1 MRAITR
7 IHLSDCGWHE
17 AYYLDLTV
25 PLADPRT
32 GKPEHTVLTLENTG
46 GKTSFLALVLSCF
59 DTNERRFLK
68 TLIRQNQRFA
78 DYFGEVPAFII
89 VEWDLSA
96 GQTSLLEPERLVT
109 GQVVIPRGEGQR
121 RDVERRFFSF
131 RSAPGLALEDI
142 PARGLRGV
150 KTHGPL
156 NGHQDVQRWL
166 HSMHVNHP
174 GNFQVFANQS
184 EWKRKLAE
192 EKIDAELIAA
202 QVEFN
207 RNEGGIEDFLNFRTE
222 DQFVRKFLALTVPE
236 AEAESVRSLLAEHV
250 GRLTELPILERRR
263 DAMRTLKDRFTPFL
277 ETAREAHAAEESL
290 THQVNE
296 ASGLR
301 TGLEARRA
309 AAEARQENE
318 SEKASQHERAAKAA
332 EAASTATRVELA
344 SATLETARR
353 RHEVADQSA
362 KASVSEETQA
372 RRQLTLLQAASAMRD
387 ILDDRARAQN
397 FQDAIDAAN
406 ADLEPLRAALRQV
419 GTTLTATLHD
429 RAALLRKH
437 QLACTEAAEDL
448 ERGAGKA
455 NEHRRGALD
464 HAQSAHRAI
473 AGIDR
478 DLEHASESRRRL
490 EAEGIIEPGESADL
504 ATNRHAQ
511 AAETATENARILR
524 EEAHEHDRKETAER
538 ERERKLK
545 EQQSGLRQELG
556 FLRERLQEG
565 ETKRGELAF
574 NPTMLK
580 LAGVDE
586 IDPDA
591 EGVERLLDKEKTRTS
606 RNVREDES
614 RIEILR
620 DARESLEA
628 TGLAG
633 IDKDVRL
640 VVERLREAGL
650 HDTQAHAVY
659 TSQISRSATEVRTF
673 AELDPAAFA
682 GVAVMNPKALEDARR
697 ALHSPPPL
705 SRPMV
710 IVNTSAEPVDV
721 RRDRFVIP
729 VEEAAAYDRDAASAL
744 TKRMETD
751 LERLAKSIGRGEE
764 HIGSLDTTLR
774 ELKTWKERFGSD
786 RLKAWHREAN
796 QHEERTRTIDIDL
809 AAVSG
814 SIQSALHAADNA
826 RDKAQASHDKAHARG
841 HLALR
846 SREHEEQWGSRI
858 EVWERERLERDRDV
872 KDHENRAR
880 ASTLEH
886 ERLTLESQGKKNEA
900 TDSAT
905 DATSLEEEA
914 TSLAYADE
922 GGQPGSDLDALREEY
937 AAGLTTLTSLE
948 EKDVEE
954 LRGRLLELE
963 RIIGT
968 KETEFKRSFASLDR
982 KRVEAETRREGI
994 RHAAYKAEQA
1004 LEMARAKAA
1013 TAQAQARSA
1022 REEYELE
1029 KDREREGI
1037 KPEQMLD
1044 LRGLT
1049 SEELADLPVRA
1060 KSALLTQEGI
1070 RDRETQTAA
1079 LARKTASSNAKTATQ
1094 CERWTKILNGALT
1107 SPPTIKQ
1114 ARNLPEDEE
1123 TIDELVTKTVAALFQ
1138 ASKARGETLAAVRK
1152 AYDAVRHFISSPTFA
1167 ALESER
1173 VVGAHLAANDALD
1186 GAAHAQQTANLID
1199 ERLKTIE
1206 HDLARLDEDRDACVA
1221 ELERLLATT
1230 LHIMR
1235 RMLRE
1240 GRIPE
1245 HVPRFG
1251 GEPVFKMN
1259 ADLSRVSV
1267 IQRKD
1272 IIRSYVSDLADAN
1285 RVPETGQDI
1294 AATLID
1300 RMRTALG
1307 KSSLGIQILKPKGEG
1322 KTEHMP
1328 IDKVT
1333 VSGGELLTAAMMI
1346 YIVLARL
1353 RAGAMPGSTGE
1364 AGVLILDNPLGKAN
1378 KALLLK
1384 TQIGLAD
1391 AMGIQLFYTTGIQD
1405 YAALAEFE
1413 NIVKLRRNRQSQSTG
1428 RIHVE
1433 LEPVR
1438 VHIDRDPPGPHTPT
1452 FEGR

>member
-1 MRAITR
+1 M
-7 IHLSDCGWHE
+7 
-17 AYYLDLTV
+17 
-25 PLADPRT
+25 
-32 GKPEHTVLTLENTG
+32 
-46 GKTSFLALVLSCF
+46 LSCF

-96 GQTSLLEPERLVT
+96 GQTSLLDPERLVT
-109 GQVVIPRGEGQR
+109 GQVVVPRGEGQR

-166 HSMHVNHP
+166 HSMRVNHP
-174 GNFQVFANQS
+174 GNFQVFGNQS

-222 DQFVRKFLALTVPE
+222 DQFVRKFLALTVPD

-250 GRLTELPILERRR
+250 ARLTELPILERRR
-263 DAMRTLKDRFTPFL
+263 DAMRGLKDRFAPFL
-277 ETAREAHAAEESL
+277 ETAQEAHAAEESL
-290 THQVNE
+290 AHHVNE
-296 ASGLR
+296 ASRLR

-309 AAEARQENE
+309 EADARQESE
-318 SEKASQHERAAKAA
+318 REKAERHEMAAKAA
-332 EAASTATRVELA
+332 QGACTAARIALA

-353 RHEVADQSA
+353 RHEGADQSA

-372 RRQLTLLQAASAMRD
+372 RKQLTLLQAASAMRD
-387 ILDDRARAQN
+387 ILDDRARAQK

-406 ADLEPLRAALRQV
+406 ADLEPHRASLRRL
-419 GTTLTATLHD
+419 GTTLAATLHD

-437 QLACTEAAEDL
+437 QHACTEAAEDL
-448 ERGAGKA
+448 KQCAVKADEERRA
-455 NEHRRGALD
+455 ALD
-464 HAQSAHRAI
+464 HARSAHKAI

-478 DLEHASESRRRL
+478 DLEHASGSRRRL
-490 EAEGIIEPGESADL
+490 EAEGIIEPSESADL

-511 AAETATENARILR
+511 AAEMAKDSARILR
-524 EEAHEHDRKETAER
+524 EEAHEHDRRATAER
-538 ERERKLK
+538 ERESKLK
-545 EQQSGLRQELG
+545 EEQSGLRQALG
-556 FLRERLQEG
+556 LLQNDLQEG

-574 NPTMLK
+574 DPTILK

-591 EGVERLLDKEKTRTS
+591 DGVERLLDKEKTRTN

-650 HDTQAHAVY
+650 HDAQPHAVY
-659 TSQISRSATEVRTF
+659 TSRTLRCATAVQSF
-673 AELDPAAFA
+673 AEDDPAAFG
-682 GVAVMNPKALEDARR
+682 GVAVPNSNALEAARD

-705 SRPMV
+705 GRPMV
-710 IVNTSAEPVDV
+710 VVNTSAEPVDV

-744 TKRMETD
+744 TERMDTD
-751 LERLAKSIGRGEE
+751 LDRLAKNIDRSEQ
-764 HIGSLDTTLR
+764 HIERLDTTLR
-774 ELKTWKERFGSD
+774 ELKTWKERFDGN
-786 RLKAWHREAN
+786 RLKAWRHEAN
-796 QHEERTRTIDIDL
+796 QHEERIRAIDTDL
-809 AAVSG
+809 AAVSR
-814 SIQSALHAADNA
+814 SIQSAVGAAATTGDQ
-826 RDKAQASHDKAHARG
+826 AQASHDEAHTRGNIAR
-841 HLALR
+841 R
-846 SREHEEQWGSRI
+846 TREHEEQWGSRI
-858 EVWERERLERDRDV
+858 QVWQRERLERDRDV

-880 ASTLEH
+880 ASTLDH
-886 ERLTLESQGKKNEA
+886 ERLTLESRGKKNEA
-900 TDSAT
+900 TESAK

-914 TSLAYADE
+914 TSLAYADK
-922 GGQPGSDLDALREEY
+922 GGEPGSDLDALREEY

-948 EKDVEE
+948 EKEVEE

-968 KETEFKRSFASLDR
+968 KETGFKRSFASLDR

-994 RHAAYKAEQA
+994 RDGTYKAEQA

-1013 TAQAQARSA
+1013 TAQAQAQSA
-1022 REEYELE
+1022 RDEYELE
-1029 KDREREGI
+1029 RHREREGM
-1037 KPEQMLD
+1037 KLEQMLD

-1049 SEELADLPVRA
+1049 PEELADLPDRA

-1070 RDRETQTAA
+1070 RDRETQTAT
-1079 LARKTASSNAKTATQ
+1079 LARKNASSNGQTVSQ
-1094 CERWTKILNGALT
+1094 CARWTKMLDRALT
-1107 SPPTIKQ
+1107 LPATIKQ
-1114 ARNLPEDEE
+1114 SRSLPEDEE
-1123 TIDELVTKTVAALFQ
+1123 ALDELV
-1138 ASKARGETLAAVRK
+1138 SETLAGLLQASEARREAHAAVHRT
-1152 AYDAVRHFISSPTFA
+1152 YDAVRRFIRSAAFA
-1167 ALESER
+1167 ALETER
-1173 VVGAHLAANDALD
+1173 VVAAHLAANDPLD
-1186 GAAHAQQTANLID
+1186 AAAHAPQTANLID

-1221 ELERLLATT
+1221 ELERLLSTA
-1230 LHIMR
+1230 LHIVR

-1251 GEPVFKMN
+1251 GQPVFKMN
-1259 ADLSRVSV
+1259 ADLSRVPV
-1267 IQRKD
+1267 TQRKD

-1285 RVPETGQDI
+1285 RIPETGQDI

-1300 RMRTALG
+1300 RMRAALG

-1346 YIVLARL
+1346 YVVLARL
-1353 RAGAMPGSTGE
+1353 RAQAMPGSTGE

-1433 LEPVR
+1433 LEPIR
-1438 VHIDRDPPGPHTPT
+1438 VHIDQDPTGAETPA
-1452 FEGR
+1452 FEGE